1 MALPNL
7 IFDLVWR
14 EIPITLVLR
23 DSGEIGYDINTGA
36 KSGVVLVETGDNVF
50 TAYMRYSE
58 TEDGIETVED
68 VLGVVRSAM
77 HGRDGVAKHWMD
89 LFIEYGYA
97 KVETTTHTKITF

>member
-1 MALPNL
+1 MAIPSL

-23 DSGEIGYDINTGA
+23 ESGEIGYDINTGA
-36 KSGVVLVETGDNVF
+36 KSSAVLVETGNNVF
-50 TAYMRYSE
+50 TAYMRYDE
-58 TEDGIETVED
+58 TEDNIETVED
-68 VLGVVRSAM
+68 VLDVVRSAM
-77 HGRDGVAKHWMD
+77 HGRDGVDQHWMD